1 MHNYFAAAN
10 TANGFVSRFNDIFD
24 PRTLERTYII
34 KGGSGTG
41 KSTLMKR
48 AAARA
53 IEKGGECEY
62 YYCSSDPT
70 SLDGVIMT
78 FPDGRNIAMLDG
90 TAPHIHDPKFPG
102 AAEEI
107 VNLGEYWD
115 DGILKKQREKIISL
129 SDKKSQLFADAYS
142 GFSAAGTLMELQLS
156 ESETYLLKDKL
167 YAALE
172 RLLLQRMRERHVKG
186 GKSNS
191 RVRIISALSTLGEY
205 HFDSFGDC
213 DTVYLVS
220 DTAETA
226 PHLFTALISAAEKA
240 GLDYDRAPL
249 PLLPHLTEAVRFPQ
263 LSLAVVSRTERSD
276 VRIINMARFVN
287 RDLLARHD
295 RVYMRII
302 KKNIR
307 ELKNYGLDKLS
318 SVRKVH
324 GDVERIYISAMD
336 FERLESAG
344 EKLLGKMEI

>member
-10 TANGFVSRFNDIFD
+10 TADGFVSRFNDIFD

-41 KSTLMKR
+41 KSTLMKKAASR
-48 AAARA
+48 ATQ
-53 IEKGGECEY
+53 KGGECEY

-78 FPDGRNIAMLDG
+78 LSDGRRLAMLDG
-90 TAPHIHDPKFPG
+90 TAPHVHDPKFPG

-107 VNLGEYWD
+107 VNLGEYWND
-115 DGILKKQREKIISL
+115 EILKKQREKISSL
-129 SDKKSQLFADAYS
+129 GEKKSQLFNEAYS
-142 GFSAAGTLMELQLS
+142 SFWAAGKLMSVQLR
-156 ESETYLLKDKL
+156 ESEKYLLKEKL

-172 RLLLQRMRERHVKG
+172 RLLSQRMHECRVKG
-186 GKSNS
+186 GKSNA

-213 DTVYLVS
+213 ETVCLVS

-226 PHLFTALISAAEKA
+226 PHLFDALVTVAEKL

-263 LSLAVVSRTERSD
+263 LSMSVVSRTEKSD
-276 VRIINMARFVN
+276 VRIINMARFVD
-287 RDLLARHD
+287 RDILAGYD
-295 RVYMRII
+295 RTYQRMI

-307 ELKNYGLDKLS
+307 ELTNYGLNKLS

-324 GDVERIYISAMD
+324 DDVEKIYIGAMD
-336 FERLESAG
+336 FARLESAG
-344 EKLLGKMEI
+344 DVLLTKMGI